1 MDVLTNE
8 ESKSYTGGI
17 GLGGI
22 AIGGAILGFVLGV
35 FNALFNDT
43 CQK

>member
-17 GLGGI
+17 GLGTV
-22 AIGGAILGFVLGV
+22 ALGGAIIGFVLGF
-35 FNALFNDT
+35 FNAFFGQN
-43 CQK
+43 CSK